1 MQLIYIHHV
10 VIHVNVLWE
19 IFFLHVVFG
28 VFGMCPFAI
37 VPASLHIIALHIPLY
52 CVLVYI
58 EYIVIMY
65 SLEAVSISYS
75 YVHLCDLHI

>member
-1 MQLIYIHHV
+1 
-10 VIHVNVLWE
+10 
-19 IFFLHVVFG
+19 
-28 VFGMCPFAI
+28 
-37 VPASLHIIALHIPLY
+37 LY